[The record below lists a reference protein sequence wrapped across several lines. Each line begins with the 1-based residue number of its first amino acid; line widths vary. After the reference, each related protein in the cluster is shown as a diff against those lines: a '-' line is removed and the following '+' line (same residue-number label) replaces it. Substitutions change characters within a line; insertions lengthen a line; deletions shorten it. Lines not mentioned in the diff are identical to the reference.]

1 MKKICFYFLLWAPI
15 WIFAQTPDCETLPD
29 SDEKAM
35 CAAIQQKATRFCDT
49 MSSQDKKLLCMAK
62 VQPNSY
68 ACEAIK
74 ASGLR
79 AECLQYVRKTQAS
92 AIYTYTS
99 SKKP

>member
-1 MKKICFYFLLWAPI
+1 
-15 WIFAQTPDCETLPD
+15 
-29 SDEKAM
+29 
-35 CAAIQQKATRFCDT
+35 
-49 MSSQDKKLLCMAK
+49 MAK

>member
-1 MKKICFYFLLWAPI
+1 MNKRGIALVLGLLIQAA
-15 WIFAQTPDCETLPD
+15 AQAQDCEAFAHGD
-29 SDEKAM
+29 DRSM
-35 CAAIQQKATRFCDT
+35 CAALQQKATRFCDDIVH
-49 MSSQDKKLLCMAK
+49 QDKRQMCMAK